1 LSIETAE
8 GCGVNVSL
16 IIANK
21 DVPALDGT
29 TFERHD
35 PDTGAVASCAPAA
48 SVKDAQAAADA
59 AAVAFPSWSALG
71 PSARRGL
78 LLRCADAIEQRQADF
93 TSSMMAETGATAAWC
108 AFNVRL
114 GAGMMREAAAM
125 TTQITGEVIPSDQP
139 GCLAFSVREPAGVVL
154 AVAPWN
160 APVILGVRALA
171 LPLAC
176 GNTVVLK
183 SSELCPGTHYLL
195 VSALRDAGLPAGVV
209 NVVSTP
215 AAKAGEVVES
225 LIAHQAVR
233 RINFTGSTRVG
244 RIVAEIAGR
253 HLKPVLLE
261 LGGKSPQII
270 LEDADLDAAVQAA
283 AFGAFMNQ
291 GQICMSAERIV
302 VRDEL
307 ADAFVEKFAE
317 KTATLRVGSSKQ
329 DGVAVGSMIG
339 SASAE
344 RVDDLVRE
352 AVASGAHLVCG
363 GTRQGTM
370 MSPTILDYIVPG
382 MRIYNEESF
391 GPVAAVVRVK
401 SDDEAVAVANDTEYG
416 LTASVFSRNIP
427 RALGIARR
435 IQSGMCHINGP
446 TVHDE
451 AQMPFGGTKSSGYGR
466 FGGRAG
472 IEEFTELRWF
482 TISTIPPHYPF

>member
-1 LSIETAE
+1 M
-8 GCGVNVSL
+8 NVSL
-16 IIANK
+16 IIGNES
-21 DVPALDGT
+21 VPASDGA
-29 TFERHD
+29 TFERRD
-35 PDTGAVASCAPAA
+35 PISGAIASRAPAA
-48 SVKDAQAAADA
+48 SVKDALHAADA
-59 AAVAFPSWSALG
+59 AATAFASWSSLG
-71 PSARRGL
+71 PTARRQL
-78 LLRCADAIEQRQADF
+78 LLRGADFLEQRKAEF
-93 TSSMMAETGATAAWC
+93 TTFMMAETGATAAWC

-195 VSALRDAGLPAGVV
+195 VSTLRDAGFPAGVV
-209 NVVSTP
+209 NVISTP
-215 AAKAGEVVES
+215 APQTGEIVES
-225 LIAHQAVR
+225 LIAHPAVR

-261 LGGKSPQII
+261 LGGKAPQIV

-291 GQICMSAERIV
+291 GQICMSTERIV
-302 VRDEL
+302 VRDEV
-307 ADAFVEKFAE
+307 ADAFVRKFAE
-317 KTATLRVGSSKQ
+317 KTATLRVGDSKIE
-329 DGVAVGSMIG
+329 GVAVGSMIG

-344 RVDDLVRE
+344 RVGELVRD
-352 AVASGAHLVCG
+352 AVSKGASLVSG
-363 GTRQGTM
+363 GTREGTIM
-370 MSPTILDYIVPG
+370 APTILDRVLQN
-382 MRIYNEESF
+382 MRIYYEESF
-391 GPVAAVVRVK
+391 GPVASVVRVHC
-401 SDDEAVAVANDTEYG
+401 DEDAVAVANDTEYG
-416 LTASVFSRNIP
+416 LTASVFSKNIP
-427 RALGIARR
+427 RALAIARQ

-451 AQMPFGGTKSSGYGR
+451 AQMPFGGTKASGYGR

-482 TISTIPPHYPF
+482 TISATAPHYPF